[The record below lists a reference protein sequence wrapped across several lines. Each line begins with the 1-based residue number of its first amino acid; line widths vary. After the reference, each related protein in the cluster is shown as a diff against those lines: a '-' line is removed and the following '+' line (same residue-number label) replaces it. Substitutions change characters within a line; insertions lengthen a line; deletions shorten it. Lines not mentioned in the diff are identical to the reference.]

1 MTKILITYASYGSG
15 HKSVAEYIE
24 EYFKEHDKNFEIK
37 VMDVME
43 YGSIIGKLNQKMF
56 HLNFKFQNSI
66 SSTIGYEISDNKFV
80 TAPYKEITKLL
91 LKSKI
96 KDEILEFNPDILIS
110 THYLGSIVMGIV
122 NKKFGTST
130 KIITILTDYD
140 SHSMWLRNHKNE
152 TAFIVSND
160 FIKDE
165 LIKYGIPEFKV
176 YPYGIP
182 LSSKFK
188 KIDKDKSK
196 IKLKYGINNNNLIF
210 LFFGGGSIG
219 SSFSYKYLKQL
230 LKLNLDINIIFVS
243 GKNEKLKK
251 KCEDYIGENNI
262 KNVTVLG
269 FTKDISNLLNIAD
282 AVITKPGGLSVTE
295 ALEMKTPMILIP
307 GNGGQEVHNAKFITR
322 NKFGIRTMNP
332 YQFAKRVEK
341 LVKNPKYIQD
351 MYNNLKKYEEN
362 KSIEKLFKLVKEI
375 EKKNN

>member
-332 YQFAKRVEK
+332 YQFKKKKKK

>member
-269 FTKDISNLLNIAD
+269 FTKDISNLLSIAD

-332 YQFAKRVEK
+332 YQFSKRVEK